1 MFLTLTTAVHNI
13 KTSFLLS
20 SGVQACS
27 CPICKYY
34 TMPQHHA
41 YSASSSVTKKE
52 VLILLTAVVNNIKTS
67 FFVTDEEAE

>member
-20 SGVQACS
+20 SGVQTCS
-27 CPICKYY
+27 CPIGKYY

-41 YSASSSVTKKE
+41 YSASSLVTKKE
-52 VLILLTAVVNNIKTS
+52 VLILLTTAVNNIKTF